1 MNIHKKIYI
10 FLLRCRLCQLD
21 AAVDLRFASSNT
33 WPSAQV
39 PSLGVVAKISAR
51 FSMPSARKCQI
62 RKFIC
67 LPIGEYAC
75 HNTMPPRHFSHVPDR
90 TLVHKRNGKA
100 GGGGAVRRAKYEKY
114 EKKAKNAKKCCAMM
128 SKTRPSSSSMGA
140 TPPQRRAERVEHSQQ
155 HVRRGAEQ
163 PRGGAR
169 NAWGRKGERDGGRR
183 SRGDEEE
190 NFFKSRPGSQKSRFS
205 LPLQPESNCT
215 VHTFGA
221 EIGPAPEVQVMDVM
235 DVIHFV

>member
-1 MNIHKKIYI
+1 
-10 FLLRCRLCQLD
+10 
-21 AAVDLRFASSNT
+21 
-33 WPSAQV
+33 
-39 PSLGVVAKISAR
+39 
-51 FSMPSARKCQI
+51 
-62 RKFIC
+62 
-67 LPIGEYAC
+67 
-75 HNTMPPRHFSHVPDR
+75 
-90 TLVHKRNGKA
+90 
-100 GGGGAVRRAKYEKY
+100 
-114 EKKAKNAKKCCAMM
+114 
-128 SKTRPSSSSMGA
+128 MGA

-215 VHTFGA
+215 LLYYGITVTLNTVTSTVLLYS
-221 EIGPAPEVQVMDVM
+221 ISILILD
-235 DVIHFV
+235 

>member
-1 MNIHKKIYI
+1 
-10 FLLRCRLCQLD
+10 
-21 AAVDLRFASSNT
+21 
-33 WPSAQV
+33 
-39 PSLGVVAKISAR
+39 
-51 FSMPSARKCQI
+51 
-62 RKFIC
+62 
-67 LPIGEYAC
+67 
-75 HNTMPPRHFSHVPDR
+75 
-90 TLVHKRNGKA
+90 
-100 GGGGAVRRAKYEKY
+100 
-114 EKKAKNAKKCCAMM
+114 M

-215 VHTFGA
+215 IRDSTVDYSTRSFPGKQPDRSNQ
-221 EIGPAPEVQVMDVM
+221 GKVLKF
-235 DVIHFV
+235 HFFWNRNFELNLSAKFNLYNTPILVPK

>member
-1 MNIHKKIYI
+1 
-10 FLLRCRLCQLD
+10 
-21 AAVDLRFASSNT
+21 
-33 WPSAQV
+33 
-39 PSLGVVAKISAR
+39 
-51 FSMPSARKCQI
+51 
-62 RKFIC
+62 
-67 LPIGEYAC
+67 
-75 HNTMPPRHFSHVPDR
+75 
-90 TLVHKRNGKA
+90 
-100 GGGGAVRRAKYEKY
+100 
-114 EKKAKNAKKCCAMM
+114 M

-215 VHTFGA
+215 RIALSECYCTRRALDKTVPLRIQNRPPFLPNRIKMTQFSMGVA
-221 EIGPAPEVQVMDVM
+221 YVFD
-235 DVIHFV
+235 FSK

>member
-1 MNIHKKIYI
+1 
-10 FLLRCRLCQLD
+10 
-21 AAVDLRFASSNT
+21 
-33 WPSAQV
+33 
-39 PSLGVVAKISAR
+39 
-51 FSMPSARKCQI
+51 
-62 RKFIC
+62 
-67 LPIGEYAC
+67 
-75 HNTMPPRHFSHVPDR
+75 
-90 TLVHKRNGKA
+90 
-100 GGGGAVRRAKYEKY
+100 
-114 EKKAKNAKKCCAMM
+114 M

-215 VHTFGA
+215 VVRKPSRPTA
-221 EIGPAPEVQVMDVM
+221 Q
-235 DVIHFV
+235 

>member
-1 MNIHKKIYI
+1 MRPWTSVLPRLTHGPARSCPPSVSSPKYRRG
-10 FLLRCRLCQLD
+10 FLCLRH
-21 AAVDLRFASSNT
+21 
-33 WPSAQV
+33 
-39 PSLGVVAKISAR
+39 GSAR
-51 FSMPSARKCQI
+51 FGSLSVYPLVSTPATTRCRPGIFRMCLTAHSSTKGTAR
-62 RKFIC
+62 
-67 LPIGEYAC
+67 LE
-75 HNTMPPRHFSHVPDR
+75 
-90 TLVHKRNGKA
+90 
-100 GGGGAVRRAKYEKY
+100 GGAVRRAKYEKY

-205 LPLQPESNCT
+205 LPLQPGSTCT
-215 VHTFGA
+215 VSRG
-221 EIGPAPEVQVMDVM
+221 QS
-235 DVIHFV
+235 

>member
-1 MNIHKKIYI
+1 
-10 FLLRCRLCQLD
+10 
-21 AAVDLRFASSNT
+21 
-33 WPSAQV
+33 
-39 PSLGVVAKISAR
+39 
-51 FSMPSARKCQI
+51 
-62 RKFIC
+62 
-67 LPIGEYAC
+67 
-75 HNTMPPRHFSHVPDR
+75 
-90 TLVHKRNGKA
+90 
-100 GGGGAVRRAKYEKY
+100 
-114 EKKAKNAKKCCAMM
+114 M

-215 VHTFGA
+215 CQLLLLVTRCVTGILTMTLIRIQQMTTTKSCGCCSRKSSYYPLLLKLFHFSLLLAYVPSTARFFEHRAGT
-221 EIGPAPEVQVMDVM
+221 IPA
-235 DVIHFV
+235 

>member
-1 MNIHKKIYI
+1 
-10 FLLRCRLCQLD
+10 
-21 AAVDLRFASSNT
+21 
-33 WPSAQV
+33 
-39 PSLGVVAKISAR
+39 
-51 FSMPSARKCQI
+51 
-62 RKFIC
+62 
-67 LPIGEYAC
+67 
-75 HNTMPPRHFSHVPDR
+75 
-90 TLVHKRNGKA
+90 
-100 GGGGAVRRAKYEKY
+100 
-114 EKKAKNAKKCCAMM
+114 MM

-215 VHTFGA
+215 RRIALSECYCTRRALDKTVPLRIQNRPPFLPNRIKMTQFSMGVA
-221 EIGPAPEVQVMDVM
+221 YVFD
-235 DVIHFV
+235 FSK

>member
-1 MNIHKKIYI
+1 
-10 FLLRCRLCQLD
+10 
-21 AAVDLRFASSNT
+21 
-33 WPSAQV
+33 
-39 PSLGVVAKISAR
+39 
-51 FSMPSARKCQI
+51 
-62 RKFIC
+62 
-67 LPIGEYAC
+67 
-75 HNTMPPRHFSHVPDR
+75 
-90 TLVHKRNGKA
+90 
-100 GGGGAVRRAKYEKY
+100 
-114 EKKAKNAKKCCAMM
+114 M

-215 VHTFGA
+215 ILILFIRIKSGWELWHSGPSRESFTFLLFRYRPGCYCA
-221 EIGPAPEVQVMDVM
+221 TVQLSCTRVQSP
-235 DVIHFV
+235 

>member
-1 MNIHKKIYI
+1 
-10 FLLRCRLCQLD
+10 
-21 AAVDLRFASSNT
+21 
-33 WPSAQV
+33 
-39 PSLGVVAKISAR
+39 
-51 FSMPSARKCQI
+51 
-62 RKFIC
+62 
-67 LPIGEYAC
+67 
-75 HNTMPPRHFSHVPDR
+75 
-90 TLVHKRNGKA
+90 
-100 GGGGAVRRAKYEKY
+100 
-114 EKKAKNAKKCCAMM
+114 MM

-215 VHTFGA
+215 VSGCDGVIGSVRSTRSTRRIIIHYSFILRISSLPA
-221 EIGPAPEVQVMDVM
+221 AFSREPFGPALSRRAHTRVRLQVTTTP
-235 DVIHFV
+235 